1 MNGNRQLIQG
11 WVGCLFCISG
21 NAENSLVHKKTRMCE
36 YLVCKTKFRMPR
48 GNLLLKFS
56 RESKN
61 PYPHC
66 NFPLFC
72 IYLEYEWID
81 AAAMCWAFCL
91 P

>member
-1 MNGNRQLIQG
+1 MNGNGQLIQG

-21 NAENSLVHKKTRMCE
+21 NAEKFPGTQKDTNVRMIVNGIL
-36 YLVCKTKFRMPR
+36 Y
-48 GNLLLKFS
+48 KFS

>member
-1 MNGNRQLIQG
+1 MNGNGQLIQG

-21 NAENSLVHKKTRMCE
+21 NAEKFPGTQKTRMCE

-61 PYPHC
+61 PYPHAI
-66 NFPLFC
+66 FRYFV
-72 IYLEYEWID
+72 YT
-81 AAAMCWAFCL
+81 
-91 P
+91 